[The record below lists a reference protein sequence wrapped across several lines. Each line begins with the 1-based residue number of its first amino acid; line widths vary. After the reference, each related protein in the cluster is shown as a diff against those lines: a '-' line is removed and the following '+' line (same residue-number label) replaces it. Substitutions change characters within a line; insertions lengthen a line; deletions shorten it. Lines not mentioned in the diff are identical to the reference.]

1 MAKKKTMFPYLVALV
16 LFVGGLGALV
26 ATGFSQ
32 GSVYFLNVSEALAKD
47 VSSTQNV
54 RLFGR
59 VMPADLRYSEE
70 RTSVEFTVAD
80 KMDRSQT
87 VRVAFT
93 GAIPDTFKED
103 VEVILE
109 GKFVQTGQFEA
120 ASLVTKCPSKY
131 EEESKKMENAR
142 S

>member
-1 MAKKKTMFPYLVALV
+1 M
-16 LFVGGLGALV
+16 LFR
-26 ATGFSQ
+26 
-32 GSVYFLNVSEALAKD
+32 SV
-47 VSSTQNV
+47 
-54 RLFGR
+54 
-59 VMPADLRYSEE
+59 DLRYSEE

-131 EEESKKMENAR
+131 EEESAAMEATR